1 MSPSDGKALYYP
13 YIHIQNI
20 NWLKASLFYWDEISR
35 IIPPGYLPKDN
46 SEVKKVIDA
55 GILFPAYPQE
65 HHKDIAKAL
74 FMGELLPLV
83 KRYEDVKKPLG
94 TGLNSRNKGKY
105 VPANLIDLRKFHHD
119 VSQKLLDLG
128 LAKYSEEREGFL
140 AVDQH
145 LGGFYMTCLASA
157 ISEQRMN
164 VYSDSPGYTVTGEF
178 LENGRLDVATSLD
191 PVSVSL
197 SLNVGLPSLKDLNE
211 IEIDEIIAFHKE
223 YSEER
228 LSFRSAIEDIRGKLI
243 GLTNVPSADLSF
255 YLIEEKNKVQK
266 SIQIYQ
272 LRAAKI
278 FGIPIS
284 GFAKI
289 SLKIL
294 LLTGLESVFNGIESA
309 EFGQLFGYV
318 LGSEAISLTIE
329 KQWFHSKSNSSQIAR
344 YMLPVK
350 KHFRPKANY

>member
-1 MSPSDGKALYYP
+1 MSASDGKALYYP
-13 YIHIQNI
+13 YIHIQNL

-35 IIPPGYLPKDN
+35 IIPSGYLPKDN
-46 SEVKKVIDA
+46 SDVKKVIDA

-74 FMGELLPLV
+74 FMEKLLPLI
-83 KRYEDVKKPLG
+83 KRYEEVGEPLG
-94 TGLNSRNKGKY
+94 IGLNSRNKGKY
-105 VPANLIDLRKFHHD
+105 VPSSLIDLRKFHHD
-119 VSQKLLDLG
+119 VSQKLLELG
-128 LAKYSEEREGFL
+128 LAQYSEEREGFL

-178 LENGRLDVATSLD
+178 LENGRLDAATSLD

-197 SLNVGLPSLKDLNE
+197 SLNVGLPSLKALSE
-211 IEIDEIIAFHKE
+211 IEIDKIIAFHKE

-228 LSFRSAIEDIRGKLI
+228 LLFRSAIEDIRGKLI
-243 GLTNVPSADLSF
+243 GLTNVSSDDLSF
-255 YLIEEKNKVQK
+255 CLVEEKNRIQK
-266 SIQIYQ
+266 SIQAYQ

-294 LLTGLESVFNGIESA
+294 LLTELESVFDGIEDA
-309 EFGQLFGYV
+309 DFEQLFSYV
-318 LGSEAISLTIE
+318 LGSEAISLTME
-329 KQWFHSKSNSSQIAR
+329 KQWFHPTSNSSQIAR
-344 YMLPVK
+344 YMLPVRER
-350 KHFRPKANY
+350 FRQKANY